1 MITFHVVLM
10 LINFPQ
16 WCNIWLNILK
26 LHNTLLMNMLDFTLF
41 KIDLIAFSTLITF
54 LQTTNIWT
62 FIKLLFQLTLMF
74 NLVMKKIC
82 PLIQFFCIKR
92 FVNSLMFLQINSWPN
107 ISYTIKIIV
116 NYSNKP
122 KLIYCNAINQIL
134 KYFKSIRKLALCYN
148 SYMSQNIFTIYCD
161 FKNMQ
166 EILKT
171 ANLKDKVGS

>member
-1 MITFHVVLM
+1 
-10 LINFPQ
+10 
-16 WCNIWLNILK
+16 
-26 LHNTLLMNMLDFTLF
+26 
-41 KIDLIAFSTLITF
+41 
-54 LQTTNIWT
+54 
-62 FIKLLFQLTLMF
+62 LLFQLTLMF